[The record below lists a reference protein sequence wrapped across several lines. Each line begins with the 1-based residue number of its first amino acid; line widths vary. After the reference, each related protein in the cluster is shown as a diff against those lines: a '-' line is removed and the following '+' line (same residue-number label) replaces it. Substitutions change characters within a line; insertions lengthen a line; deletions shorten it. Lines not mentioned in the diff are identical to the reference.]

1 MNRKYL
7 GIDIGG
13 TFIKLGVVDGD
24 GNVSMRCE
32 VPIDRSGSETVMET
46 LMKGVDR
53 FLLEHGLDAADLEG
67 IGVSAAGC
75 IDTAN
80 GCVANNGGNVPGW
93 AHTEVTG
100 PLKEKYGIDASIAND
115 GNCVA
120 LAEAWTGAAMG
131 KSDVICV
138 VLGTGVGGGII
149 SGGRLI
155 EGARGF
161 GGEVGHFPTHAE
173 KKPEYKGDLRADY
186 EKHAATSALVGFAA
200 AAGAP
205 WTNGREIFN
214 AAETGD
220 ESALAILDEWIYEI
234 AAGITGLVHVFD
246 PETVIIGGGVSAQE
260 ELLIKPLREKILELV
275 QPDFADGLEIKAA
288 TLGNN
293 AGMAGAVKYLMD
305 REARGEDSSA
315 RR

>member
-1 MNRKYL
+1 MNRNYL

-13 TFIKLGVVDGD
+13 TFIKLGLVDD
-24 GNVSMRCE
+24 AGNVSLRRE

-46 LMKGVDR
+46 LTKGVDE
-53 FLLEHGLDAADLEG
+53 FLLAHGLDAIDLEG

-93 AHTEVTG
+93 SHTEVTG
-100 PLKEKYGIDASIAND
+100 PLKERYGIEATMAND

-120 LAEAWTGAAMG
+120 LAEAWIGAAKG
-131 KSDVICV
+131 KRDVLCV

-149 SGGRLI
+149 SGGNLI

-161 GGEVGHFPTHAE
+161 GGEIGHFPTHAE
-173 KKPEYKGDLRADY
+173 KKPAYKGDLSSDY
-186 EKHAATSALVGFAA
+186 EKHAATSALVRLAA
-200 AAGAP
+200 EAGAP

-214 AAETGD
+214 AAESGD
-220 ESALAILDEWIYEI
+220 EKALAIMDEWIYEI
-234 AAGITGLVHVFD
+234 AMGVTGLVHVFD
-246 PETVIIGGGVSAQE
+246 PETVIIGGGVSAQK
-260 ELLIKPLREKILELV
+260 ELLVKPLREKILDLV

-288 TLGNN
+288 ELGNN
-293 AGMAGAVKYLMD
+293 AGMAGAVKYFMD
-305 REARGEDSSA
+305 SRA
-315 RR
+315 RRES

>member
-1 MNRKYL
+1 MSRKYL
-7 GIDIGG
+7 GIDVGG
-13 TFIKLGVVDGD
+13 TFIKLGIVDENGTV
-24 GNVSMRCE
+24 GMRRE

-46 LMKGVDR
+46 LMKGVDE
-53 FLLEHGLDAADLEG
+53 FLLEHGLDALDLTG

-80 GCVANNGGNVPGW
+80 GRVANNGGNVPGW
-93 AHTEVTG
+93 PHTEVTG
-100 PLKEKYGIDASIAND
+100 PLTEKYGLPATIAND

-120 LAEAWTGAAMG
+120 LAEAWIGAAKG
-131 KSDVICV
+131 KNDVICV

-186 EKHAATSALVGFAA
+186 EKHAATSALVNLAY
-200 AAGAP
+200 AAGTP
-205 WTNGREIFN
+205 WTNGREVFN
-214 AAETGD
+214 AAAGED
-220 ESALAILDEWIYEI
+220 KRALAILDDWIYEI
-234 AAGITGLVHVFD
+234 AAGIMGLIHVFD

-260 ELLIKPLREKILELV
+260 DLLIKPLRDKILGLV
-275 QPDFADGLEIKAA
+275 QPDFAEGLEIKAA

-293 AGMAGAVKYLMD
+293 AGMAGAVKYFMD
-305 REARGEDSSA
+305 RAE
-315 RR
+315 RRQEQ

>member
-1 MNRKYL
+1 M

-13 TFIKLGVVDGD
+13 TFIKLGLVDD
-24 GNVSMRCE
+24 AGNVSLRRE

-46 LMKGVDR
+46 LTKGVDE
-53 FLLEHGLDAADLEG
+53 FLLAHGLDAIDLEG

-93 AHTEVTG
+93 SQTEVTG
-100 PLKEKYGIDASIAND
+100 PLKERYGIEATMAND

-120 LAEAWTGAAMG
+120 LAEAWIGAAKG
-131 KSDVICV
+131 KRDVLCV

-149 SGGRLI
+149 SGGNLI

-161 GGEVGHFPTHAE
+161 GGEIGHFPTHAE
-173 KKPEYKGDLRADY
+173 KKPAYKGDLSADY
-186 EKHAATSALVGFAA
+186 EKHAATSALVGLAA

-214 AAETGD
+214 AAEAGD
-220 ESALAILDEWIYEI
+220 EIALAVLDEWIYEI
-234 AAGITGLVHVFD
+234 AMGITGLVHVFD
-246 PETVIIGGGVSAQE
+246 PEAVIIGGGVSAQE
-260 ELLIKPLREKILELV
+260 DLLIRPLREKILDLV
-275 QPDFADGLEIKAA
+275 QPDFAEGLEIKAA
-288 TLGNN
+288 ELGNN
-293 AGMAGAVKYLMD
+293 AGMAGAVKYFID
-305 REARGEDSSA
+305 SRARKES
-315 RR
+315 